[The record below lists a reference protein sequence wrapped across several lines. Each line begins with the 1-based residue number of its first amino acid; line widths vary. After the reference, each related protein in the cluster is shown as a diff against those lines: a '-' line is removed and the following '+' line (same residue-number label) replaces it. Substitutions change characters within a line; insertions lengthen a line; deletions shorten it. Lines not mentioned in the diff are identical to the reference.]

1 MPVVASFAS
10 MSLSCEQSLTSTPL
24 VVLDTNAV
32 LDWLLFGDP
41 GMAVLAE
48 ALTAGRVR
56 WIATAA
62 MRVEFDNVLRRGLGD
77 AWSADAGRIDDHW
90 LRWCHQAEAPSTPAP
105 WRCSDPDDQKFLD
118 LAMAVGVRW
127 LVTRDKA
134 LLRLRR
140 AAAQRGLSIV
150 TPPQWRPE

>member
-1 MPVVASFAS
+1 
-10 MSLSCEQSLTSTPL
+10 MSLPANAHSSGEQSLTSAPL
-24 VVLDTNAV
+24 AVLDTNAV
-32 LDWLLFGDP
+32 LDWLVFGDP
-41 GMAVLAE
+41 GIAVLGE
-48 ALTAGRVR
+48 ALVAGQVR

-62 MRVEFDNVLRRGLGD
+62 MRAEFDDVLRRGLGD